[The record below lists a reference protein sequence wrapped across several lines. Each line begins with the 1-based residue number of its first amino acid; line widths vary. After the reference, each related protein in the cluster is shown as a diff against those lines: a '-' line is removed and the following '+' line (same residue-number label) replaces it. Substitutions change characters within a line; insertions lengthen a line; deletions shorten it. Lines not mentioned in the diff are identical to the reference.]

1 MLIEAI
7 SGPSR
12 RRVRGGFSPPSLFV
26 PPKPKPRGWTPQ
38 TSGNVQQE
46 PPATQMRI
54 ACV

>member
-26 PPKPKPRGWTPQ
+26 PPAQAPGWTPQ